1 MAYEPLG
8 EDVLTVFMHKRHP
21 LARAPRARLSQ
32 LAAVRWA
39 LPNASVTSRRTLQ
52 QQLQAHRLAAPEV
65 ALESSSTQVLIA
77 AVARSDLVG
86 YLPAGVLKGSGMI
99 RELALR
105 DVERLRIKRSL
116 GVISRPG
123 AYLPPAAAR
132 LMNALRRGA
141 ARSAERSESFAAPST
156 RRGLHPFG

>member
-1 MAYEPLG
+1 MR
-8 EDVLTVFMHKRHP
+8 KRHP
-21 LARAPRARLSQ
+21 LARAPRVSLPQ

-52 QQLQAHRLAAPEV
+52 QQLQALRLPAPEV

-86 YLPAGVLKGSGMI
+86 YLPAGVLKGSGRI

-105 DVERLRIKRSL
+105 DIEPLRIKRSL

-123 AYLPPAAAR
+123 AYLPPAATR
-132 LMNALRRGA
+132 LMAALRRSA
-141 ARSAERSESFAAPST
+141 AQSVE
-156 RRGLHPFG
+156 